1 MCVQYECFMTEQL
14 RSFTFMYAG
23 IELYFGPSSIAGLE
37 DWLKN
42 HEGILIATGRRSA
55 KESGALDDALKILSK
70 HGVAYEVFSDV
81 TPNPWASQADRM
93 AERAWAM
100 GAEAILAIGG
110 GSVIDAAKVAAMIVV
125 SGGRAADYVY
135 GRRRAK
141 GCLPV
146 YAVNLTHG
154 TGTEVDRYSV
164 LTVDE
169 TKEKRGM
176 ISVYPTVSV
185 DDPRYTLT
193 LQRDQTVYVSLDAFY
208 HAYES
213 ATQAGSPPIVELLSA
228 EVIRLLREWLPR
240 ATENLRDLEARYWL
254 LYASML
260 AGVAIDIAGTHVNH
274 MLEHELSGAN
284 PRLAHGCG
292 LALLGPRVV
301 FYTHKLSPQASA
313 AVLRA
318 LDPTIRPVPDDA
330 EKAARAVKEFQESV
344 GFRERLS
351 DYGFS
356 ESDLREIVRRRA
368 GFMGFSEEQLLDI
381 LKSAV

>member
-1 MCVQYECFMTEQL
+1 MAILLKNFIF
-14 RSFTFMYAG
+14 RYAG
-23 IELYFGPSSIAGLE
+23 IELYFGPGSIAALE
-37 DWLKN
+37 DWLTN
-42 HEGILIATGRRSA
+42 HERVLVATGRRSA

-70 HGVAYEVFSDV
+70 HGVTYEIFSDV

-110 GSVIDAAKVAAMIVV
+110 GSVIDTAKVAAMIAV
-125 SGGRAADYVY
+125 GGGKAVDYIY

-141 GCLPV
+141 RCLPV

-169 TKEKRGM
+169 TREKRGM
-176 ISVYPTVSV
+176 VSIYPTASV
-185 DDPRYTLT
+185 DDPSYTLT
-193 LQRDQTVYVSLDAFY
+193 LPKDQTIYVSLDAFY

-213 ATQAGSPPIVELLSA
+213 ATQPGSPPIVEILSA
-228 EVIRLLREWLPR
+228 EAIRLLREWLPR
-240 ATENLRDLEARYWL
+240 AVENLKDLEARYWL

-260 AGVAIDIAGTHVNH
+260 AGVAIDMAGTHINH
-274 MLEHELSGAN
+274 LLEHELSGAQ
-284 PRLAHGCG
+284 PKLAHGCG

-301 FYTHKLSPQASA
+301 FYTHKLLPQASA

-318 LDPTIRPVPDDA
+318 LDPTIRPAPDDA
-330 EKAARAVKEFQESV
+330 ERAMNAVKRFQEGV

-356 ESDLREIVRRRA
+356 ESDLRHIARKRA
-368 GFMGFSEEQLLDI
+368 GAMGLSEEQLFDI
-381 LKSAV
+381 LRSAL

>member
-1 MCVQYECFMTEQL
+1 MDEHL
-14 RSFTFMYAG
+14 KSFKYRYAG
-23 IELYFGPSSIAGLE
+23 IELYFGPGAISGLE
-37 DWLKN
+37 DWLKR
-42 HEGILIATGRRSA
+42 HERVLIVTGRRSA
-55 KESGALDDALKILSK
+55 KESGALDDALKILSR

-93 AERAWAM
+93 AERAWSM

-110 GSVIDAAKVAAMIVV
+110 GSVIDAAKVAAMIAV
-125 SGGRAADYVY
+125 SGGRASDYVY
-135 GRRRAK
+135 GRRRAR

-146 YAVNLTHG
+146 YAINLTHG

-169 TKEKRGM
+169 TREKRGM
-176 ISVYPTVSV
+176 VSIYPTASV
-185 DDPRYTLT
+185 DDPLYTLT
-193 LQRDQTVYVSLDAFY
+193 LPRDQTIYVSLDVFY

-213 ATQAGSPPIVELLSA
+213 ATQRDSPPIVELLSA
-228 EVIRLLREWLPR
+228 EAVRLLGMWLPR
-240 ATENLRDLEARYWL
+240 AVENLNDLEARYWL

-260 AGVAIDIAGTHVNH
+260 AGVAIDISGTHVNH
-274 MLEHELSGAN
+274 LLEHELSGAN

-301 FYTHKLSPQASA
+301 YYTHKLAPQASA

-318 LDPTIRPVPDDA
+318 LEPSIRPVPDDA
-330 EKAARAVKEFQESV
+330 EKAMRVVKEFQESV

-356 ESDLREIVRRRA
+356 ESDLRAIARKHA
-368 GFMGFSEEQLLDI
+368 GLMGFSEEQLFDI
-381 LKSAV
+381 LKSAA